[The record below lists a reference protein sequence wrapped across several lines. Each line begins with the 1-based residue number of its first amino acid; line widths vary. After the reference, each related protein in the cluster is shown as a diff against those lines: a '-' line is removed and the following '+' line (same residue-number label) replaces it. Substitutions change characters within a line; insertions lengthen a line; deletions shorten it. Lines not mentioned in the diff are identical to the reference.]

1 MRGIWNWASVGQ
13 TLMCSGT
20 CFGMLANILT
30 FLVAWSQ
37 NACIYLKYVPPE
49 VCVNFV
55 ISLLWKWYAPIPGS
69 AVSFRQSKD
78 ILTKLGWL
86 ISWSSEAALRLPGRT
101 NTRLLSKL
109 MNLSNLVDHLLCKT
123 LYFCNQAW
131 FNWILLGN
139 PCPVTATK
147 EPRFRVRSVL
157 DPAGHGEH
165 PETPMDLPWS
175 RFSNFQPLK
184 HEDIPTQYEDASN
197 TLEAQFCSRS

>member
-109 MNLSNLVDHLLCKT
+109 MNLSNLVDHLQKARLCIFAIRPGSIESCWGI
-123 LYFCNQAW
+123 LAQWLQPRNQDFGCAQC
-131 FNWILLGN
+131 WIRPVMVNILKLRWIFPEAGFPTSN
-139 PCPVTATK
+139 P
-147 EPRFRVRSVL
+147 
-157 DPAGHGEH
+157 
-165 PETPMDLPWS
+165 
-175 RFSNFQPLK
+175 
-184 HEDIPTQYEDASN
+184 
-197 TLEAQFCSRS
+197 

>member
-1 MRGIWNWASVGQ
+1 MSILLYPCCENDMPQSLAVLFLSDNPRTSWRSLADSSV
-13 TLMCSGT
+13 
-20 CFGMLANILT
+20 
-30 FLVAWSQ
+30 
-37 NACIYLKYVPPE
+37 E
-49 VCVNFV
+49 V
-55 ISLLWKWYAPIPGS
+55 
-69 AVSFRQSKD
+69 Q
-78 ILTKLGWL
+78 
-86 ISWSSEAALRLPGRT
+86 RLPWGSPGRI

-184 HEDIPTQYEDASN
+184 HEDISNAVWGCIQYIGSTVLFPVIASKMN
-197 TLEAQFCSRS
+197 VLP

>member
-1 MRGIWNWASVGQ
+1 
-13 TLMCSGT
+13 MCSGT

-101 NTRLLSKL
+101 NAVLQYHVFIKANEFVQFSRPLAKS
-109 MNLSNLVDHLLCKT
+109 KT